1 MDRIVHEPTD
11 RKHTAVS
18 HERPSSSNLH
28 VDNTHGSSRISAI
41 RTDAHVDTLEVVKM
55 KIQGLERMAGEAS

>member
-1 MDRIVHEPTD
+1 MYRQIASIQRSVM
-11 RKHTAVS
+11 
-18 HERPSSSNLH
+18 ERPSSSNLH